1 MFVQAGY
8 KGRLAV
14 QSLQHLIKVTSFTF
28 ISPVDSTVS
37 SSLLT
42 RHPRTKR
49 CSCATFLDRECV
61 YFCHLDIIW
70 VNTPEKTTPYGLGS
84 IQRKKRWLM
93 ATIPSQRCRCDDKAD
108 TRCAPMTGK
117 HGDNGQRVAGTET
130 SSFR

>member
-1 MFVQAGY
+1 MEIYMLFTLMVMICSG
-8 KGRLAV
+8 
-14 QSLQHLIKVTSFTF
+14 LQT
-28 ISPVDSTVS
+28 VDSTVS

-108 TRCAPMTGK
+108 TRCAAFCPPDIYRCLYLNCK
-117 HGDNGQRVAGTET
+117 QKK
-130 SSFR
+130 FKC